1 MRTGRAGVKSFFA
14 IIRTIS
20 KGEVMKKVRQKAILD
35 LVRAQEIASQEEL
48 LEGLH
53 ARKID
58 VSQSTL
64 SRDIQELGLAKSG
77 GVYTV
82 IGAEPPRSS
91 DETIRRTLREFLTE
105 DVAVAQ
111 NIVVL
116 KTGPGHAST
125 VSRAIDEAGWAEI
138 VGSLAGDDTVFIAV
152 GSAKESRRLAD
163 RIREFLK

>member
-1 MRTGRAGVKSFFA
+1 
-14 IIRTIS
+14 
-20 KGEVMKKVRQKAILD
+20 MKKVRQKAILD
-35 LVRAQEIASQEEL
+35 LVRGKEIASQEEL
-48 LEGLH
+48 LEGLQ
-53 ARKID
+53 ARNID

-91 DETIRRTLREFLTE
+91 DETMRRTLREFLTE
-105 DVAVAQ
+105 DAAVAQ

-125 VSRAIDEAGWAEI
+125 VSRAIDEAGWSEI
-138 VGSLAGDDTVFIAV
+138 VGSLAGDDTVFIV
-152 GSAKESRRLAD
+152 VSSAKESRRLAD

>member
-1 MRTGRAGVKSFFA
+1 
-14 IIRTIS
+14 
-20 KGEVMKKVRQKAILD
+20 MKKVRLKAIVD
-35 LVRAQEIASQEEL
+35 LIRTQEITSQEQLLEEL
-48 LEGLH
+48 L

-82 IGAEPPRSS
+82 MGLEPARSS
-91 DETIRRTLREFLTE
+91 DETIRRTLREFLS

-125 VSRAIDEAGWAEI
+125 VSRAVDEAGWEEI
-138 VGSLAGDDTVFIAV
+138 VGSLAGDDTIFLAV
-152 GSAKESRRLAD
+152 RTVKEGRSVAD
-163 RIREFLK
+163 RLREFLK

>member
-1 MRTGRAGVKSFFA
+1 
-14 IIRTIS
+14 
-20 KGEVMKKVRQKAILD
+20 
-35 LVRAQEIASQEEL
+35 
-48 LEGLH
+48 
-53 ARKID
+53 

-82 IGAEPPRSS
+82 IAGEPPRSS
-91 DETIRRTLREFLTE
+91 DEAIRRTLREFLTE

>member
-1 MRTGRAGVKSFFA
+1 
-14 IIRTIS
+14 
-20 KGEVMKKVRQKAILD
+20 MKKVRHKAIVD
-35 LVRAQEIASQEEL
+35 LVRNREIASQEEL
-48 LEGLH
+48 LESLL

-82 IGAEPPRSS
+82 MGAEPPRSS
-91 DETIRRTLREFLTE
+91 DENIRRTLLEYLT

-111 NIVVL
+111 NLVVL

-125 VSRAIDEAGWAEI
+125 VSRAIDEASWSEI
-138 VGSLAGDDTVFIAV
+138 VGSLAGDDTIFVAAH
-152 GSAKESRRLAD
+152 STKDSRRVAD